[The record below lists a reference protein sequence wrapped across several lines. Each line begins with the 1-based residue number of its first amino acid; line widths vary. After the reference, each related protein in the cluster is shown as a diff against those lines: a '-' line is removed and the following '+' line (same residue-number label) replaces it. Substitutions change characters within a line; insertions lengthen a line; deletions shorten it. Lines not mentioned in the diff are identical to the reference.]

1 MEPVLARRGARYG
14 EVDRRR
20 RGGEAVTGRAKLTV
34 SHRKPDM
41 PDKPDQSA
49 ITDQLPVMTDEGTQM
64 LFVVMR
70 REERNWDGWT
80 DGNLWTVL
88 VSFWSVSVSVGA
100 AHDDSTSL
108 VSMDVYDI
116 PSPPIATGP
125 MPPRCIRASDSYYQ
139 EWECIVVQYSM

>member
-1 MEPVLARRGARYG
+1 M
-14 EVDRRR
+14 
-20 RGGEAVTGRAKLTV
+20 TGRAKLSTTV

-70 REERNWDGWT
+70 LEERNWDGWT
-80 DGNLWTVL
+80 DGNLWT
-88 VSFWSVSVSVGA
+88 VSVSVGA

-108 VSMDVYDI
+108 VSMDVCDI
-116 PSPPIATGP
+116 PSPPIANGP

-139 EWECIVVQYSM
+139 EWECIVVQYVTHAQTRLMSSTR